1 LLQITGSDEA
11 KKDGPEIFE
20 KMSGYHP
27 DEPHWYLPL
36 LGVDPLHHGKGMG
49 SALLQHALVI
59 CDQDSK
65 YAYLESSNPRN
76 ITLYQ
81 RHGFELLGTI
91 QVNTSPSIFPM
102 LRKPRKL
109 ELINS

>member
-1 LLQITGSDEA
+1 
-11 KKDGPEIFE
+11 
-20 KMSGYHP
+20 
-27 DEPHWYLPL
+27 
-36 LGVDPLHHGKGMG
+36 
-49 SALLQHALVI
+49 LQHVLAM

-65 YAYLESSNPRN
+65 YAYLESSNSRN

-109 ELINS
+109 